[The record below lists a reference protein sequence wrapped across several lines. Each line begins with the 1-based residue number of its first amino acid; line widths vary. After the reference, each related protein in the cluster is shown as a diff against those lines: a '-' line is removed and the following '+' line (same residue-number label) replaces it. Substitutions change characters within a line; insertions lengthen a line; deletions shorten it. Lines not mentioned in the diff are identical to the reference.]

1 MPKKMARCLALL
13 IPVMLFASGEHDHAV
28 AQQAGPGQ
36 GKPRPLNPD
45 NARLNY
51 FFPVRPGEKPFR
63 FKVNLDKT
71 LTVTGVSVFRDGE
84 SSPFQTLSA
93 CDSDLKDQLTEYDE
107 SSEFLRHADLN
118 FDGFEDLKLL
128 IYYIPHLDK
137 RVECIYMWDDRTDR
151 FRYSPEISQLAD
163 PIADPKNK
171 TITAAESWQG
181 GAWESSTYRWAAAK
195 LELIEQEG
203 LYGDWS
209 NQAGKEC
216 GFSFTCR
223 RLINGEMVTTLEKP
237 VCTPEE
243 MDKLPDCPIEAAPL
257 TRGKPTTKTALPK
270 AN

>member
-1 MPKKMARCLALL
+1 MPEKMTRCLALL
-13 IPVMLFASGEHDHAV
+13 ILVMLFASGERYHAV

-36 GKPRPLNPD
+36 GKLKPLNPE

-51 FFPVRPGEKPFR
+51 FFSVRPGEKLFR

-71 LTVTGVSVFRDGE
+71 LTVTGVSVFRDGD

-93 CDSDLKDQLTEYDE
+93 CNSELKDQLTEYDE

-137 RVECIYMWDDRTDR
+137 RVECIYMWDAKTDR
-151 FRYSPEISQLAD
+151 FRYSPEATALAD
-163 PIADPKNK
+163 PIAHPENK
-171 TITAAESWQG
+171 TVTETQSWQG
-181 GAWESSTYRWAAAK
+181 GAYESSTYRWTDAK
-195 LELIEQEG
+195 LELIERHG

-209 NQAGKEC
+209 TQTDKEC
-216 GFSFTCR
+216 GFSFICS
-223 RLINGEMVTTLEKP
+223 RLIHGEMVTTLEKA

-243 MDKLPDCPIEAAPL
+243 MDKLPDCPEESAPL
-257 TRGKPTTKTALPK
+257 TPK
-270 AN
+270 ESVTRPVLQKKD

>member
-1 MPKKMARCLALL
+1 MSKKMTRCLALL
-13 IPVMLFASGEHDHAV
+13 ILIMLFASGEHYHAV

-93 CDSDLKDQLTEYDE
+93 CDSDLKDQLTEDAE
-107 SSEFLRHADLN
+107 SLEFLRHADLN

-137 RVECIYMWDDRTDR
+137 RVECIY
-151 FRYSPEISQLAD
+151 
-163 PIADPKNK
+163 
-171 TITAAESWQG
+171 
-181 GAWESSTYRWAAAK
+181 
-195 LELIEQEG
+195 
-203 LYGDWS
+203 
-209 NQAGKEC
+209 
-216 GFSFTCR
+216 
-223 RLINGEMVTTLEKP
+223 V
-237 VCTPEE
+237 
-243 MDKLPDCPIEAAPL
+243 
-257 TRGKPTTKTALPK
+257 
-270 AN
+270 